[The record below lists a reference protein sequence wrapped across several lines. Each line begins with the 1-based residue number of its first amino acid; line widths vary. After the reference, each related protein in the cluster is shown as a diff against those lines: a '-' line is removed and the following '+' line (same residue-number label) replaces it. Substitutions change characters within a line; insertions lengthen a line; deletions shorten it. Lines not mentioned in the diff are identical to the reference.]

1 MIADEMRW
9 VMAVTVGMTMGRSL
23 QHRAVEVQLMF
34 LVQVRFSG
42 QMQRNEV
49 HPPEEIQRDQQMQPP
64 TRRTRLATNS
74 A

>member
-1 MIADEMRW
+1 MVAHEMRW
-9 VMAVTVGMTMGRSL
+9 VITLAVGMTMGRSL
-23 QHRAVEVQLMF
+23 QNRAFEVELMF

-49 HPPEEIQRDQQMQPP
+49 HPPEEIQRDQEMQPP
-64 TRRTRLATNS
+64 TRRTRMTANS